1 MGSETAPAGDRS
13 SPAAETDPDG
23 LETIH
28 VHGLRAVYCHAG
40 SGPPVI
46 VAHCSSASH
55 KVLKPL
61 IARLEQH
68 YEVFAPDLIGY
79 GRSDRWPKDK
89 PLDPEIEIALI
100 TALQERA
107 GAPVHLVGHSY
118 GGMLCLEAARR
129 LGDRVRGLTLI
140 EPVAF
145 HLLGPGGQKVPLAQI
160 RRVAEGVNAAMRAGK
175 PKQAAAVYMG
185 FWMGRWRWWLAPGRL
200 KRGVLETIDK
210 VAKEFALIE
219 HMDVDPADYRAI
231 DAPTRLIKGART
243 RAPARAVIDVL
254 METLPRAE
262 LRVVPGAGHMSPIT
276 HPGALVPLVAE
287 HLARD
292 V

>member
-1 MGSETAPAGDRS
+1 MGSKTAPADDRS
-13 SPAAETDPDG
+13 SPPVPTEPDG

-28 VHGLRAVYCHAG
+28 VHGLRAAYYHAG
-40 SGPPVI
+40 SGPAVI

-61 IARLEQH
+61 ITQLEQH

-79 GRSDRWPKDK
+79 GRSDRWPRDK
-89 PLDPEIEIALI
+89 PLDPEIEIALL
-100 TALQERA
+100 TALQEHA
-107 GAPVHLVGHSY
+107 DAPVHLVGHSY

-129 LGDRVRGLTLI
+129 LGDRARSLTLI

-145 HLLGPGGQKVPLAQI
+145 QLLAPGGQKVPLAQI
-160 RRVAEGVNAAMRAGK
+160 KRVAEGVNEAMRAGQ
-175 PKQAAAVYMG
+175 PKRAAALYMG
-185 FWMGRWRWWLAPGRL
+185 FWMGRWRWWLAPGRV

-219 HMDVDPADYRAI
+219 HMDADLAHYRAI
-231 DAPTRLIKGART
+231 DAPTRLIRGERT

-262 LRVVPGAGHMSPIT
+262 LRVVPRAGHMSPIT
-276 HPGALVPLVAE
+276 HPGALIPLVSE
-287 HLARD
+287 HLAQHA
-292 V
+292 